1 MNRVIL
7 MGRLV
12 ADPETRFTPN
22 NISVTRFSLAVN
34 RQGKP
39 QEGQPTADFF
49 DIVAWR
55 QTSDFVGKY
64 FKKGMQVAIEGYLRN
79 NNWTDKEGQKRFR
92 TEIHVDQAYFADSRR
107 DGQGGNDSAPSGS
120 GYQRGYGN
128 GGSAGSPGGNPGGG
142 SSHQGGNSGSQGGH
156 AAASSSNAPVPETG
170 DGFYTLNED
179 DEDLPF

>member
-22 NISVTRFSLAVN
+22 NISVTRFRLAVN
-34 RQGKP
+34 RPGKP
-39 QEGQPTADFF
+39 QEGQQSADFF

-55 QTSDFVGKY
+55 QTSDFVGKW
-64 FKKGMQVAIEGYLRN
+64 FKKGMQVLIEGYLRN
-79 NNWTDKEGQKRFR
+79 DQWTDKEGQKRNR
-92 TEIHVDQAYFADSRR
+92 TEVHVDQAYFAEGRR
-107 DGQGGNDSAPSGS
+107 DSQGGGDMPSSGGYQRSAGNAGGGS
-120 GYQRGYGN
+120 GY
-128 GGSAGSPGGNPGGG
+128 
-142 SSHQGGNSGSQGGH
+142 QGGNSGSQGGY
-156 AAASSSNAPVPETG
+156 AAAPSNVPTPETG